1 MADFLISGY
10 WKDDKTEFQDY
21 LVTDYDGVQEDD
33 DYFHFGIN
41 EEEIKEAIELKEET
55 GLEFVIITYKSI

>member
-33 DYFHFGIN
+33 DYFYFGIN

-55 GLEFVIITYKSI
+55 GLEFVITTYKSI

>member
-21 LVTDYDGVQEDD
+21 FVTDYDSVEDDD
-33 DYFHFGIN
+33 DYFYFRIN
-41 EEEIKEAIELKEET
+41 KEEIKEAIELKEET
-55 GLEFVIITYKSI
+55 GLEFVITTYKSI